1 MVLCEH
7 AAAVAVDPVEQQQE
21 YIEHLQPA
29 VTELSGDQ
37 LEESVDK
44 SVVVAVVVQHL
55 VVVVG
60 IPLMLEEAPLS
71 VVADTQ
77 HWVAPALVVVDKQC

>member
-7 AAAVAVDPVEQQQE
+7 ATAVVVDPVAQQQE
-21 YIEHLQPA
+21 CIEHSQPA

-37 LEESVDK
+37 LEESVDR
-44 SVVVAVVVQHL
+44 SVAVVVQHL

-71 VVADTQ
+71 VVAGTQ
-77 HWVAPALVVVDKQC
+77 HWVAPALVVVDTQC